1 MKKINLLILTILLI
15 VPFYVKAAA
24 TPKVLTL
31 EVSTDGNVIEYKGT
45 TEEDVHAVM
54 CKLYNAD
61 KEEVDLLSSAVDSKE
76 FTGSFSV
83 KEKGDYKVAC
93 ANYDGGEIKEAKV
106 TFSENSKDKNNPETY
121 DQGITI
127 YIILIAVAVIGIV
140 WLIVYKNKKKKM

>member
-15 VPFYVKAAA
+15 VPFYVKAAT

-31 EVSTDGNVIEYKGT
+31 EVSADGNVIKYKGT

-76 FTGSFSV
+76 FTGTFSV
-83 KEKGDYKVAC
+83 KKKEEYKVAC

-106 TFSENSKDKNNPETY
+106 TVTESAKDNPDTY
-121 DQGITI
+121 DSGIVL
-127 YIILIAVAVIGIV
+127 YVVLIIAGVIGII
-140 WLIVYKNKKKKM
+140 WLIVYKKKQKKM